1 MRAGRITVSTRTFS
15 VVDLPTPD
23 AGAGQVRIKVEA
35 AGVCL
40 SDVHFLEGVLSPGH
54 LVGDQVTLGHEVA
67 GVVDQVG
74 AGIKSVLVGDR
85 VVVIA
90 GERNGAQQITTMG
103 FDYDGGWA
111 QYVVTKAELVIQIP
125 DSLSFEEAAI
135 IPDAVSTP
143 WAAISSTAKMQA
155 GENAA
160 VFGVGGLGIHA
171 VQLLKIIGCNKVI
184 AIDPR
189 EDARANALS
198 RGADFAFSPDDPEI
212 KAHRGLHA
220 AFDFAGV
227 SSVRKQALS
236 LLGEQGRLVIV
247 GIANEPIVIPN
258 DMAFTYMRT
267 QIMGHYGSEAHHLRE
282 LVEFARDGRLDLSRS
297 ITQVMPLE
305 MAAQALSDLANKVGN
320 PIRIILKPQSCKL
333 LVV

>member
-1 MRAGRITVSTRTFS
+1 MRAGQITVSTRAFS
-15 VVDLPTPD
+15 VVDVPTPE
-23 AGAGQVRIKVEA
+23 AGAGQVRIKVAA

-40 SDVHFLEGVLSPGH
+40 SDVHLLEGILSPGY
-54 LVGDQVTLGHEVA
+54 LLGDHVTLGHEVA
-67 GVVDQVG
+67 GVIDQVG
-74 AGIKSVLVGDR
+74 AGVTTMSVGDR

-90 GERNGAQQITTMG
+90 GERNAAQQVTTMG

-111 QYVVTKAELVIQIP
+111 EYVVTKAELVATIP
-125 DSLSFEEAAI
+125 DSLPFEQAAI

-143 WAAISSTAKMQA
+143 WAAISSTAKMQP
-155 GENAA
+155 GESAV

-171 VQLLKIIGCNKVI
+171 VQLLKLVGCSKVI

-189 EDARANALS
+189 EDARANALA
-198 RGADFAFSPDDPEI
+198 RGADFAFAPDDVEI
-212 KAHRGLHA
+212 KSHRGLNA

-227 SSVRKQALS
+227 TPVRKQAFS

-267 QIMGHYGSEAHHLRE
+267 QVLGHYGSEEHHVRE
-282 LVEFARDGRLDLSRS
+282 LIEFARQGRLDLSQS
-297 ITQVMPLE
+297 VTEVMPLE
-305 MAAQALSDLANKVGN
+305 NAAEALDKLANKIGN
-320 PIRIILKPQSCKL
+320 PIRIVLKP
-333 LVV
+333 

>member
-1 MRAGRITVSTRTFS
+1 MRAGRITVSTRAFD
-15 VVDLPTPD
+15 VVDVPTPD
-23 AGAGQVRIKVEA
+23 AGAGQVRIKVAA

-40 SDVHFLEGVLSPGH
+40 SDVHLLEGILSPGY
-54 LVGDQVTLGHEVA
+54 LVGDHVTLGHEVA

-74 AGIKSVLVGDR
+74 AGITGVAVGDR

-90 GERNGAQQITTMG
+90 GERNAAHQITTMG

-111 QYVVTKAELVIQIP
+111 EYVVTKADLVAKIP
-125 DSLSFEEAAI
+125 DSLPFEQAAI

-143 WAAISSTAKMQA
+143 WAAISSTGKVQA
-155 GENAA
+155 GETAV

-171 VQLLKIIGCNKVI
+171 VQLLKIVGCSKVI

-189 EDARANALS
+189 EDARANALA
-198 RGADFAFSPDDPEI
+198 RGADFALAPDNVEI
-212 KAHRGLHA
+212 KKHRGLNV

-227 SSVRKQALS
+227 TPVRKQALS

-267 QIMGHYGSEAHHLRE
+267 QIMGHYGSEAHHVRE
-282 LVEFARDGRLDLSRS
+282 LIEFASAGRLDLSHS
-297 ITQVMPLE
+297 VSQVLPLE
-305 MAAQALSDLANKVGN
+305 QAGQALDTLANKVGN
-320 PIRIILKPQSCKL
+320 PIRIVLKP
-333 LVV
+333 

>member
-1 MRAGRITVSTRTFS
+1 MRAGRITVSTRAFD
-15 VVDLPTPD
+15 VVDVPTPD
-23 AGAGQVRIKVEA
+23 AGAGQVRIKVAA

-40 SDVHFLEGVLSPGH
+40 SDVHLLEGILSPGY
-54 LVGDQVTLGHEVA
+54 LVGDHVTLGHEVA

-74 AGIKSVLVGDR
+74 AGITGVAVGDR

-90 GERNGAQQITTMG
+90 GERNAAHQITTMG

-111 QYVVTKAELVIQIP
+111 EYVVTKADLVAKIP
-125 DSLSFEEAAI
+125 DSLPFEQAAI

-143 WAAISSTAKMQA
+143 WAAISSTGKVQA
-155 GENAA
+155 GETAV

-171 VQLLKIIGCNKVI
+171 VQLLKIVGCSKII

-189 EDARANALS
+189 EDARANALA
-198 RGADFAFSPDDPEI
+198 RGADFAFAPDDLEI
-212 KAHRGLHA
+212 KKHRGLNV

-227 SSVRKQALS
+227 TPVRKQALS

-267 QIMGHYGSEAHHLRE
+267 QIMGHYGSEAHHVRE
-282 LVEFARDGRLDLSRS
+282 LIEFASAGRLDLSHS
-297 ITQVMPLE
+297 VSQVLPLE
-305 MAAQALSDLANKVGN
+305 QADQALDTLANKVGN
-320 PIRIILKPQSCKL
+320 PIRIVLKP
-333 LVV
+333 

>member
-1 MRAGRITVSTRTFS
+1 MRAGRITVSTRAFD
-15 VVDLPTPD
+15 VVDVPTPD
-23 AGAGQVRIKVEA
+23 AGAGQVRVKVAA

-40 SDVHFLEGVLSPGH
+40 SDVHLLEGILSPGY
-54 LVGDQVTLGHEVA
+54 LVGDHVTLGHEVA

-74 AGIKSVLVGDR
+74 AGITGVAVGDR

-90 GERNGAQQITTMG
+90 GERNAAHQITTMG

-111 QYVVTKAELVIQIP
+111 EYVVTKADLVAKIP
-125 DSLSFEEAAI
+125 DSLPFEQAAI

-143 WAAISSTAKMQA
+143 WAAISSTGKVQA
-155 GENAA
+155 GETAV

-171 VQLLKIIGCNKVI
+171 VQLLKIVGCSKVI

-189 EDARANALS
+189 EDARANALA
-198 RGADFAFSPDDPEI
+198 RGADFAFAPDDLEI
-212 KAHRGLHA
+212 KKHRGLNV

-227 SSVRKQALS
+227 TPVRKQALS

-267 QIMGHYGSEAHHLRE
+267 QILGHYGSEAHHVRE
-282 LVEFARDGRLDLSRS
+282 LIEFTADGRLDLSHS
-297 ITQVMPLE
+297 VSQVLPLE
-305 MAAQALSDLANKVGN
+305 QAGQALDTLANKVGN
-320 PIRIILKPQSCKL
+320 PIRIVLKP
-333 LVV
+333 

>member
-1 MRAGRITVSTRTFS
+1 MRAGQITVSTRAFS
-15 VVDLPTPD
+15 VVDVPTPQ
-23 AGAGQVRIKVEA
+23 AGEGQVRIKVAA

-40 SDVHFLEGVLSPGH
+40 SDVHFLDGTLSPGY
-54 LVGDQVTLGHEVA
+54 LQGDHVTLGHEVA

-74 AGIKSVLVGDR
+74 EGVRTSAIGDR
-85 VVVIA
+85 VVLIA
-90 GERNGAQQITTMG
+90 GERNTAQQVTTMG

-111 QYVVTKAELVIQIP
+111 EYVVTKAELVAGIP
-125 DSLSFEEAAI
+125 DSLPFEQAAI

-155 GENAA
+155 GESAV

-171 VQLLKIIGCNKVI
+171 VQLLKLIGCSKVI

-189 EDARANALS
+189 EDARANALA
-198 RGADFAFSPDDPEI
+198 RGADFAFAPDDPEI
-212 KAHRGLHA
+212 KNHRGLNA

-227 SSVRKQALS
+227 TPVRKQAFS

-267 QIMGHYGSEAHHLRE
+267 QILGHYGSEDHHVRE
-282 LVEFARDGRLDLSRS
+282 LIEFARQGRLDLSQS
-297 ITQVMPLE
+297 VTEVMPLE
-305 MAAQALSDLANKVGN
+305 KAAEALERLANKTGN
-320 PIRIILKPQSCKL
+320 PIRIVLAP
-333 LVV
+333 

>member
-1 MRAGRITVSTRTFS
+1 MRAGQITVSTRAFG
-15 VVDLPTPD
+15 VVDVPTPE
-23 AGAGQVRIKVEA
+23 AAAGQVRIKVAA

-40 SDVHFLEGVLSPGH
+40 SDVHLLEGILSPGY
-54 LVGDQVTLGHEVA
+54 LIGDHVTLGHEVA
-67 GVVDQVG
+67 GVIDQVG
-74 AGIKSVLVGDR
+74 AGVTTVAVGER

-90 GERNGAQQITTMG
+90 GERNSAQQVTTMG

-111 QYVVTKAELVIQIP
+111 EFVVTKAELVATIP
-125 DSLSFEEAAI
+125 DSLPFEQAAI

-143 WAAISSTAKMQA
+143 WAAISSTAKMQP
-155 GENAA
+155 GESAV

-171 VQLLKIIGCNKVI
+171 VQLLKLIGCSKVI

-189 EDARANALS
+189 EDARANALV
-198 RGADFAFSPDDPEI
+198 RGADYAFAPDDLEI
-212 KAHRGLHA
+212 KNHRGLNA

-227 SSVRKQALS
+227 TPVRKQALS

-267 QIMGHYGSEAHHLRE
+267 QVLGHYGSEEHHVRE
-282 LVEFARDGRLDLSRS
+282 LIEFAREGRLDLSQS
-297 ITQVMPLE
+297 VTEVMPLE
-305 MAAQALSDLANKVGN
+305 KAVEALDRLANKIGN
-320 PIRIILKPQSCKL
+320 PIRIVLKP
-333 LVV
+333 

>member
-1 MRAGRITVSTRTFS
+1 MRAGQITVSTRAFG
-15 VVDLPTPD
+15 VVDVPTPQ
-23 AGAGQVRIKVEA
+23 AVAGQVRIKVAA

-40 SDVHFLEGVLSPGH
+40 SDVHFLDGILSPGY
-54 LVGDQVTLGHEVA
+54 LQGDHVTLGHEVA

-74 AGIKSVLVGDR
+74 DGVTTSNVGDR

-90 GERNGAQQITTMG
+90 GERNSAQQVTTMG

-111 QYVVTKAELVIQIP
+111 EYVVTKAELVATIP
-125 DSLSFEEAAI
+125 DSLPFEQAAI

-155 GENAA
+155 GESAV

-171 VQLLKIIGCNKVI
+171 VQLLKLIGCSKVI

-189 EDARANALS
+189 ADARTNALA
-198 RGADFAFSPDDPEI
+198 RGADFAFAPDDPEI
-212 KAHRGLHA
+212 KAHRGLNA

-227 SSVRKQALS
+227 TPVRKQAFS

-267 QIMGHYGSEAHHLRE
+267 QILGHYGSEDHHVRE
-282 LVEFARDGRLDLSRS
+282 LIEFARQGRLDLSQS
-297 ITQVMPLE
+297 VTEVMPLE
-305 MAAQALSDLANKVGN
+305 KAAEALEKLANKTGN
-320 PIRIILKPQSCKL
+320 PIRIVLTP
-333 LVV
+333 

>member
-1 MRAGRITVSTRTFS
+1 MRAGRITVSTRAFD
-15 VVDLPTPD
+15 VVDVPTPD
-23 AGAGQVRIKVEA
+23 AGAGQVRIKVAA

-40 SDVHFLEGVLSPGH
+40 SDVHLLEGILSPGY
-54 LVGDQVTLGHEVA
+54 LVGDHVTLGHEVA

-74 AGIKSVLVGDR
+74 AGITGVAVGDR

-90 GERNGAQQITTMG
+90 GERNAAHQITTMG

-111 QYVVTKAELVIQIP
+111 EYVVTKADLVAKIP
-125 DSLSFEEAAI
+125 DSLPFEQAAI

-143 WAAISSTAKMQA
+143 WAAISSTGKVQA
-155 GENAA
+155 GETAV

-171 VQLLKIIGCNKVI
+171 VQLLKIVGCSKVI

-189 EDARANALS
+189 EDARANALA
-198 RGADFAFSPDDPEI
+198 RGADFAFAPDDVEV
-212 KAHRGLHA
+212 KKHRGLNV

-227 SSVRKQALS
+227 TPVRKQALS

-267 QIMGHYGSEAHHLRE
+267 QIMGHYGSEAHHVRE
-282 LVEFARDGRLDLSRS
+282 LIEFASAGRLDLSHS
-297 ITQVMPLE
+297 VSQVLPLE
-305 MAAQALSDLANKVGN
+305 QAGQALDTLANKVGN
-320 PIRIILKPQSCKL
+320 PIRIVLKP
-333 LVV
+333 

>member
-1 MRAGRITVSTRTFS
+1 MRAGRVTVSTRVFD
-15 VVDLPTPD
+15 VIDVATPN
-23 AGAGQVRIKVEA
+23 AGAGQVRIKVAA

-40 SDVHFLEGVLSPGH
+40 SDVHFLDSTLSPGY

-67 GVVDQVG
+67 GVIDQVG
-74 AGIKSVLVGDR
+74 TGVTTSAVGDR

-90 GERNGAQQITTMG
+90 GERNAAHQVTTMG

-111 QYVVTKAELVIQIP
+111 EYVVTKAELVASIP
-125 DSLSFEEAAI
+125 DSLPFEQAAI

-143 WAAISSTAKMQA
+143 WAAISSTAKMQE
-155 GENAA
+155 GESAV

-171 VQLLKIIGCNKVI
+171 VQLLKLIGCSKVI

-189 EDARANALS
+189 EDARSNALA
-198 RGADFAFSPDDPEI
+198 RGADFAFAPDDPEL
-212 KAHRGLHA
+212 KKHRGLNA

-227 SSVRKQALS
+227 SAVRKAALS

-267 QIMGHYGSEAHHLRE
+267 QIMGHYGSEAHHVRE
-282 LVEFARDGRLDLSRS
+282 LIEFAAQGRLDLSHS
-297 ITQVMPLE
+297 VTEVMPLE
-305 MAAQALSDLANKVGN
+305 RAAEALEKLANKVGN
-320 PIRIILKPQSCKL
+320 PIRIVLKP
-333 LVV
+333 

>member
-1 MRAGRITVSTRTFS
+1 MRAGRITVSTRAFD
-15 VVDLPTPD
+15 VVDVPTPD
-23 AGAGQVRIKVEA
+23 AGAGQVRIKVAA

-40 SDVHFLEGVLSPGH
+40 SDVHLLEGILSPGY
-54 LVGDQVTLGHEVA
+54 LVGDHVTLGHEVA

-74 AGIKSVLVGDR
+74 AGVAGVAVGDR

-90 GERNGAQQITTMG
+90 GERNAAHQITTMG

-111 QYVVTKAELVIQIP
+111 EYVVTKADLVAKIP
-125 DSLSFEEAAI
+125 DSLPFEQAAI

-143 WAAISSTAKMQA
+143 WAAISSTGKVQA
-155 GENAA
+155 GETAV

-171 VQLLKIIGCNKVI
+171 VQLLKIVGCSKVI

-189 EDARANALS
+189 EDARANALA
-198 RGADFAFSPDDPEI
+198 RGADFAFAPDDVEI
-212 KAHRGLHA
+212 KKYRGLNV

-227 SSVRKQALS
+227 TPVRKQALS

-267 QIMGHYGSEAHHLRE
+267 QIMGHYGSEAHHVRE
-282 LVEFARDGRLDLSRS
+282 LIEFAGDGRLDLSHS
-297 ITQVMPLE
+297 VTQVLPLE
-305 MAAQALSDLANKVGN
+305 QAGQALDTLANKVGN
-320 PIRIILKPQSCKL
+320 PIRIVLKP
-333 LVV
+333 

>member
-1 MRAGRITVSTRTFS
+1 MRAGQITVSTRSFA
-15 VVDLPTPD
+15 VVDVPTPV

-40 SDVHFLEGVLSPGH
+40 SDVHFLEGILSPGY
-54 LVGDQVTLGHEVA
+54 LDGDQVTLGHEVA

-74 AGIKSVLVGDR
+74 AGVTSSRVGDR

-90 GERNGAQQITTMG
+90 GQRNAAQQITTMG
-103 FDYDGGWA
+103 FDYNGGWA
-111 QYVVTKAELVIQIP
+111 EYVVTEAELVAAIP
-125 DSLSFEEAAI
+125 DSLPFEQAAI

-143 WAAISSTAKMQA
+143 WAAISSTAKMAA
-155 GENAA
+155 GESAV

-171 VQLLKIIGCNKVI
+171 VQLLKIVGCSKVI

-189 EDARANALS
+189 EDARANALAS
-198 RGADFAFSPDDPEI
+198 GADFAFAPDDPEI
-212 KAHRGLHA
+212 KKHRGLNA

-227 SSVRKQALS
+227 TPVRKQAFS
-236 LLGEQGRLVIV
+236 LLSEQGRLVIV

-267 QIMGHYGSEAHHLRE
+267 QILGHYGSEDHHVRE
-282 LVEFARDGRLDLSRS
+282 LIEFAREGKLDLSQS
-297 ITQVMPLE
+297 VTEVMPLE
-305 MAAQALSDLANKVGN
+305 KAAEALDKLANKVGN
-320 PIRIILKPQSCKL
+320 PIRIVLKP
-333 LVV
+333 

>member
-1 MRAGRITVSTRTFS
+1 MRAGQITVSTRSFA
-15 VVDLPTPD
+15 VVDVPTPVT
-23 AGAGQVRIKVEA
+23 GAGQVRIKVEA

-40 SDVHFLEGVLSPGH
+40 SDVHLLEGILTPGY
-54 LVGDQVTLGHEVA
+54 LIGDHVTLGHEVA
-67 GVVDQVG
+67 GVIDQVG
-74 AGIKSVLVGDR
+74 AGVTTSAVGDR

-90 GERNGAQQITTMG
+90 GQRNAASQITTMG

-111 QYVVTKAELVIQIP
+111 EYVVTKAELVATIP
-125 DSLSFEEAAI
+125 DSMPFEQAAI

-143 WAAISSTAKMQA
+143 WAAISTTAKVQA
-155 GENAA
+155 GETAV

-171 VQLLKIIGCNKVI
+171 VQLLKLVGCSKVI

-189 EDARANALS
+189 ADARANALA
-198 RGADFAFSPDDPEI
+198 RGADFAFAPDDLEI
-212 KAHRGLHA
+212 KKHRGLNA

-227 SSVRKQALS
+227 TPVRKQALS

-267 QIMGHYGSEAHHLRE
+267 QIMGHYGSEAHHVRE
-282 LVEFARDGRLDLSRS
+282 LIEFTAQRKLDLSQS
-297 ITQVMPLE
+297 VTEVMPLE
-305 MAAQALSDLANKVGN
+305 KAAEALAKLANKVDN
-320 PIRIILKPQSCKL
+320 PIRIVLKP
-333 LVV
+333 

>member
-1 MRAGRITVSTRTFS
+1 MRAGRITVSTRAFD
-15 VVDLPTPD
+15 VVDVPTPD
-23 AGAGQVRIKVEA
+23 AGAGQVRIKVAA

-40 SDVHFLEGVLSPGH
+40 SDVHLLEGILSPGY
-54 LVGDQVTLGHEVA
+54 LVGDHVTLGHEVA

-74 AGIKSVLVGDR
+74 AGITGVAVGDR

-90 GERNGAQQITTMG
+90 GERNAAHQITTMG

-111 QYVVTKAELVIQIP
+111 EYVVTKADLVAKIP
-125 DSLSFEEAAI
+125 DSLPFEQAAI

-143 WAAISSTAKMQA
+143 WAAISSTGKVQE
-155 GENAA
+155 GETAV

-171 VQLLKIIGCNKVI
+171 VQLLKIVGCSKVI

-189 EDARANALS
+189 EDARANALA
-198 RGADFAFSPDDPEI
+198 RGADFAFAPDDVEI
-212 KAHRGLHA
+212 KKHRGLNV

-227 SSVRKQALS
+227 TPVRKQALS

-267 QIMGHYGSEAHHLRE
+267 QIMGHYGSEAHHVRE
-282 LVEFARDGRLDLSRS
+282 LIEFASAGRLDLSHS
-297 ITQVMPLE
+297 VSQVLPLE
-305 MAAQALSDLANKVGN
+305 QAGQALDTLANKVGN
-320 PIRIILKPQSCKL
+320 PIRIVLKP
-333 LVV
+333 